1 MAETVLS
8 GVSSAS
14 VPKIWPHVEKFIKKA
29 CEYSRGQITPAAVYA
44 ELLQGDAQL
53 WVASSEQRGIE
64 SGVITKITDNTLRR
78 ICTIEALGGNSHQRW
93 MSHLHTIEEWASAQG
108 CNAVQVNGRRGWAK
122 MLRDYKLTSITL
134 EKELGNE

>member
-8 GVSSAS
+8 GVSSAN
-14 VPKIWPHVEKFIKKA
+14 VPKAWPHVEQFIKKA

-78 ICTIEALGGNSHQRW
+78 ICTIE
-93 MSHLHTIEEWASAQG
+93 
-108 CNAVQVNGRRGWAK
+108 
-122 MLRDYKLTSITL
+122 
-134 EKELGNE
+134 